1 MRKILSIG
9 LFMAALLMLIP
20 TSAALAQ
27 SETPKV
33 EIGVHYTMLRLKS
46 RSPLNNPV
54 FQIVDPDYVATDHG
68 FGGRLTFNLT
78 DHIGLEG
85 ELNYF
90 PEQRANFSEPLYI
103 NSRRLQGLFGLKAGA
118 RGDRMGIFG
127 KVRPGFMHFGEG
139 TPDPRIQT
147 FAPVPASASSTEFA
161 LDVGGVLELYPSR
174 HTSLRFDV
182 GDTIIRYGKGD
193 VSGRPSFNTHNLQM
207 SVGVGFRF

>member
-1 MRKILSIG
+1 MRKILSIV
-9 LFMAALLMLIP
+9 LFVAALLILIP
-20 TSAALAQ
+20 VPNALAQ

-33 EIGVHYTMLRLKS
+33 EIGAHYTLLRLKS

-54 FQIVDPDYVATDHG
+54 FEIVDPDYVATDHG

-78 DHIGLEG
+78 DQVSLEG

-90 PEQRANFSEPLYI
+90 PEERANFAEPLYI
-103 NSRRLQGLFGLKAGA
+103 NSRRLQGLFGVKAGM
-118 RGDRMGIFG
+118 RGDKMGIFG

-147 FAPVPASASSTEFA
+147 FAPVPASVSNTEFA
-161 LDVGGVLELYPSR
+161 MDVGGVLEFYPSR
-174 HTSLRFDV
+174 HTSLRFDL
-182 GDTIIRYGKGD
+182 GDTIIRYSKGD
-193 VSGRPSFNTHNLQM
+193 ISWRPSFTTHNLQL